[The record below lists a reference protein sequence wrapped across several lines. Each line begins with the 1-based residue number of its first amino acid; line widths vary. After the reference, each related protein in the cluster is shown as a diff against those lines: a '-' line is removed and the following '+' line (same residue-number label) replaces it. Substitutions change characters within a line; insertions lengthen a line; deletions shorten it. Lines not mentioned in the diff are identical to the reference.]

1 MRGAFIRVIPLIL
14 IILLLSAQPAL
25 AQLLGRWV
33 VIIAELPDE
42 DAESCY
48 VTRVI
53 DGDTVELED
62 GRRVRLVGYDAYE
75 LSEPKG
81 PEARQ
86 ALLDLLKTL
95 PGMCYLDIDDLEPY
109 DKYGRV
115 LGYLWC
121 LQGFGATRWYRTAPI
136 VSINKWFLT
145 KGTDYVKSVL
155 YIPPDEHPWW
165 TWLTRHKIVIRVP
178 SSRFD
183 VWFTGTEGSIY
194 SYNKYADYHV
204 LELLSGRYEFYYLYF
219 ALNDA
224 LVLKFFIKN
233 LISTHSNEIIIDL
246 PQHIVYATF
255 VRGGNG
261 EIYYNLCNA
270 SYCNDYY
277 LILPGSTIDSPA
289 AVLNVRMG
297 NRIYL
302 AVRGRDNG
310 VWVGYLMETTGGGA
324 VFSGWSRLPGST
336 PSRPVLTSSYDFVFI
351 VVRGSNNRIYYS
363 YLDTSFEISDE
374 IARWRGWRS
383 LPSGSTIDAPAA
395 VYLGGRLHIVVRGS
409 DGYSLWHSWVD
420 PFTGE
425 FSGWFRIPG
434 STPSAPYLTTDGEK
448 LYLAVRG
455 RDNRIYF
462 NVYDG
467 SKWVGWTR
475 LPTGS
480 TSTTPAIFVYKGVIH
495 FLVVGMDGRSI
506 YYASMN
512 LSTRELTPWVKL
524 PGSTPSTPTPVLLE
538 VCYTC

>member
-1 MRGAFIRVIPLIL
+1 MRGAFIRVVPLTL
-14 IILLLSAQPAL
+14 IILLSLAQPAL
-25 AQLLGRWV
+25 AQLLGEWTVYIVEWV
-33 VIIAELPDE
+33 DD
-42 DAESCY
+42 DAEFCL

-62 GRRVRLVGYDAYE
+62 GRIVRLVGYDAYE

-86 ALLDLLKTL
+86 ALLDLLISL
-95 PGMCYLDIDDLEPY
+95 PRPCYLDIDDLEPY
-109 DKYGRV
+109 DAYGRV

-121 LQGFGATRWYRTAPI
+121 LQGLVNTHWGGFSY
-136 VSINKWFLT
+136 VVNVNKWFLT
-145 KGTDYVKSVL
+145 KGIDYVKRVL

-165 TWLTRHKIVIRVP
+165 TWLTSHRIVFGVP
-178 SSRFD
+178 SSSFYIY
-183 VWFTGTEGSIY
+183 FFGTEGSIY
-194 SYNKYADYHV
+194 DYHKYTNYHM
-204 LELLSGRYEFYYLYF
+204 LNILSGKYNFIVTYH
-219 ALNDA
+219 ALNHTF
-224 LVLKFFIKN
+224 VRGFSKN
-233 LISTHSNEIIIDL
+233 LISTRSSEVIINL
-246 PQHIVYATF
+246 SQHIMYTIF
-255 VRGGNG
+255 VRGGNDK
-261 EIYYNLCNA
+261 IYYNLCNA
-270 SYCNDYY
+270 SYCGYYY
-277 LILPGSTIDSPA
+277 LTLPGSTVDSPA

-310 VWVGYLMETTGGGA
+310 IWVGHLTETTSGEA
-324 VFSGWSRLPGST
+324 VFSGWNRLPGST
-336 PSRPVLTSSYDFVFI
+336 LSRPVLTSSYDFVFI
-351 VVRGSNNRIYYS
+351 VVRGSNNRIYYG
-363 YLDTSFEISDE
+363 YLDTTDD
-374 IARWRGWRS
+374 RWRGWRS

-455 RDNRIYF
+455 RDNKIYF